1 MQCIVISVM
10 YYSQKNDF
18 WVVMD
23 LPSSVSS
30 AIGVSV
36 EVKDLIMTYN
46 GIVSPHFQDL
56 AELPTSQR
64 LAWTLSET
72 AIVNRLL
79 LWNFFFACSSV
90 IERFIFWF
98 QLSNPWRSFHQ
109 NQQSQIKV
117 IVAPHVVNLMGNFNH
132 IFSLL
137 KLSTV
142 RCSLKALLNCKQ
154 NLTKTMPLQRRKR
167 AQISLKTGLT
177 KGSATSWPPKVRV
190 QSFRRAFG
198 VTSLN
203 LPKN

>member
-23 LPSSVSS
+23 LPSYVSS

-46 GIVSPHFQDL
+46 GIVTPHFQDL

-154 NLTKTMPLQRRKR
+154 NLTKTMPLQRRKAR
-167 AQISLKTGLT
+167 ANQSKNRLDQRQRHKLTT
-177 KGSATSWPPKVRV
+177 KGTRSILSA
-190 QSFRRAFG
+190 SFRRD
-198 VTSLN
+198 VTKSA
-203 LPKN
+203 